1 MNITAAA
8 IKQNRVTYIVL
19 AVVILLGLAGFG
31 DLPRDSMPP
40 FTIRVARVVTSFPG
54 AGPERVES
62 LITQKIEEV
71 AQEIAEVDFINSE
84 SRTGLSIVKVNLK
97 ETVAA
102 EDLQPVWDRLR
113 RKIEAIQ
120 GDLPDGIY
128 GPEVK
133 DDDVGVVYGIQVGLA
148 ADGFEYAEV
157 KAYADDLRQELIKL
171 EDAAKVEIGG
181 VIEER
186 IFADFDNAELASLGL
201 SASQLR
207 STISSA
213 NIIIPAGEVTY
224 GDERIILEPSGNFE
238 DIDALRKLLI
248 PAGARGGTVYLGD
261 ITNIYRGYI
270 SPREEMVLINGE
282 EGLSLNISLKD
293 GANIVQLG
301 QDVDSVLA
309 EFDKTLPVGISV
321 SRLASQ
327 DFDVSEKISDFTS
340 SVLQSVAI
348 VLIVMLVFL
357 GLRTGFVVATLI
369 PSAIILT
376 LLLMQGFRVGLNQ
389 VSLAALIMA
398 LGMLV
403 DNAIVVAESILVKME
418 AGRKAFDA
426 AIESSRELLV
436 PLLVSSLTTSAA
448 FLAFFLAQSTMGE
461 IMGPLFMVITMALL
475 SSWLMAL
482 TIVPMFA
489 VAFIRLKKRN
499 DDESRPSLFERWA
512 VWYARFLGPTLRR
525 PIVPIAIVIGL
536 FVVALMGFRTLP
548 FVFMPDSERNLV
560 TLDMN
565 FPLGTNIETTN
576 SAVKE
581 IEAFISESLLVGAER
596 TAGIADWSSFIGK
609 GPSSYDLGYSA
620 GEQNSGYAHMLI
632 NTSSGDDNQL
642 VIDALEDFCF
652 NRIPE
657 ADFTIGRLV
666 TGGGA
671 AVPIQVRISGEDPIE
686 MFAIAEQVKSKLHEI
701 AGTRNIDD
709 DWGQRI
715 KKFYVD
721 IDPARLG
728 SAGVTNQ
735 DVAVSLKTVL
745 SGTTIGE
752 FREADDTI
760 PIVMREG
767 GGQSLS
773 YEDLETLS
781 IFSQSSGRNVPL
793 AQVASIRP
801 QFQFPKILRRDLD
814 RTVTVESD
822 LKEGFTAKEVT
833 DILVPWLEDAVV
845 DWKPGY
851 RFEVGGESEASA
863 KAMSAVSAKL
873 PLAFFI
879 ILLLLVLQF
888 NSMRRTFLILS
899 TTPLG
904 LIGVVAGLMVTGT
917 NFSFTGFL
925 GLISLAGIVINNGIV
940 LVDRIDIERA
950 GGLDIGEAIVAAS
963 SSRFRPILLTTL
975 TTSLGL
981 IPLWVGGGAM
991 WEPMAVGIIFGLLFA
1006 TVITLLFVPAMYRV
1020 LFRGR

>member
-8 IKQNRVTYIVL
+8 IKQNRVTYILL
-19 AVVILLGLAGFG
+19 AMVIIMGLAGYR

-71 AQEIAEVDFINSE
+71 AQEIAEVDFIASE
-84 SRTGLSIVKVNLK
+84 SRTGLSIVRVNLK

-102 EDLQPVWDRLR
+102 EELQPVWDRLR

-120 GDLPDGIY
+120 GELPDGIY

-133 DDDVGVVYGIQVGLA
+133 DDDVGVVYGIQIGLA
-148 ADGFEYAEV
+148 ADGFEYAEA
-157 KAYADDLRQELIKL
+157 KEYADDLRQMLIKL
-171 EDAAKVEIGG
+171 QDAAKVEIGG

-201 SASQLR
+201 SVGQLQ

-213 NIIIPAGEVTY
+213 NIIIPAGEITY
-224 GDERIILEPSGNFE
+224 GDERIILEPSGSFE
-238 DIDALRKLLI
+238 DLDALRKLLV
-248 PAGARGGTVYLGD
+248 PVDAQGRTVYLGD
-261 ITNIYRGYI
+261 IANIYRGYI
-270 SPREEMVLINGE
+270 SPREEMALINGE
-282 EGLSLNISLKD
+282 EGLSLGISLKD

-301 QDVDSVLA
+301 KDVDVVLA
-309 EFDKTLPVGISV
+309 DFNKTLPVGISAA
-321 SRLASQ
+321 RLASQ
-327 DFDVSEKISDFTS
+327 DFDVSLQVSDFTS
-340 SVLQSVAI
+340 SVLQSVTI
-348 VLIVMLVFL
+348 VLLVMLVFL

-376 LLLMQGFRVGLNQ
+376 LLLMQVFKVGLNQ
-389 VSLAALIMA
+389 VTLAALIMA

-403 DNAIVVAESILVKME
+403 DNAIVMAESILVKME
-418 AGRKAFDA
+418 AGRKVFDA
-426 AIESSRELLV
+426 AIESSRELMI

-448 FLAFFLAQSTMGE
+448 FLSFYLAQSTMGE
-461 IMGPLFMVITMALL
+461 IMGPLFVVITMALL

-489 VAFIRLKKRN
+489 AAFIKLKKRRQGKK
-499 DDESRPSLFERWA
+499 EPPLFERWA
-512 VWYARFLGPTLRR
+512 AYYGKFLGSTLRR
-525 PIVPIAIVIGL
+525 PIIPVAIVIGL
-536 FVVALMGFRTLP
+536 FVIALIGFRTVP

-565 FPLGTNIETTN
+565 LPLGTSIETTAE
-576 SAVKE
+576 AVKE
-581 IEAFISESLLVGAER
+581 IESFISKSLLVGEGR
-596 TAGIADWSSFIGK
+596 NAGVADWSSFIGK
-609 GPSSYDLGYSA
+609 GPYSYDLGYVP
-620 GEQNSGYAHMLI
+620 GEANSGYAHMLI
-632 NTSSGDDNQL
+632 NTSSGEDNQL
-642 VIDALEDFCF
+642 VIDALEEFCF
-652 NRIPE
+652 NQIPE
-657 ADFTIGRLV
+657 ADFSIGPLIA
-666 TGGGA
+666 GGGA
-671 AVPIQVRISGEDPIE
+671 AVPVQVRISGEDPVE
-686 MFAIAEQVKSKLHEI
+686 MFAIADQVKSKLRAI
-701 AGTRNIDD
+701 SGTRNIDD

-721 IDPARLG
+721 IDPARLAL
-728 SAGVTNQ
+728 AGVTNQ
-735 DVAVSLKTVL
+735 DVAVSLYTVL

-767 GGQSLS
+767 SGLSLS
-773 YEDLETLS
+773 YEDLETLNV
-781 IFSQSSGRNVPL
+781 FSQMSGRNVPL

-822 LKEGFTAKEVT
+822 LKEGFTAKEIT
-833 DILVPWLEDAVV
+833 DILVPWLEDTSA

-851 RFEVGGESEASA
+851 NFEVGGESEKSD
-863 KAMSAVSAKL
+863 KAMSAVIAKL
-873 PLAFFI
+873 PLASFI

-888 NSMRRTFLILS
+888 NSMRRTFIILS

-904 LIGVVAGLMVTGT
+904 LIGVATGLMITGT

-950 GGLDIGEAIVAAS
+950 RGLGIGEAIVKAS

-981 IPLWVGGGAM
+981 IPLWIGGGAM

-1020 LFRGR
+1020 LFRGQ